1 MRINVAAGSLLV
13 LLAGCASSPLPTQSA
28 AGPAYPS
35 GAASKPERDAASAGI
50 AAATQRHDYHHAI
63 AIESDWAKRYPADL
77 DFRHREPEL
86 YLAAGDTE
94 GWDRARRDLLQTW
107 ARIRGTAPPP
117 ANAGFMIDSFKA
129 GQDVVIADQ
138 CYERAGRFGVLYRFT
153 VISPDQQV
161 HSFFTVESPDHDNQ
175 IARQMGLPSPV
186 YTLDHFRPGIHET
199 VATLNG
205 LPPYAALRQRV
216 LDYIANP
223 RPVSASSSGQPVLST
238 EGCAIN
244 L

>member
-1 MRINVAAGSLLV
+1 MQINVAAGLLLV
-13 LLAGCASSPLPTQSA
+13 LLTGCASSPSATQRAASPT
-28 AGPAYPS
+28 YPS
-35 GAASKPERDAASAGI
+35 DAVPKPERDAASAAI
-50 AAATQRHDYHHAI
+50 MAAAQRHDYHQAI
-63 AIESDWAKRYPADL
+63 AIENDWAKRYPTDL

-94 GWDRARRDLLQTW
+94 GWERTRRDLLQTW

-117 ANAGFMIDSFKA
+117 TPAGFTIDLFKA

-153 VISPDQQV
+153 VISPDHQV

-175 IARQMGLPSPV
+175 IAREMGLPSPV
-186 YTLDHFRPGIHET
+186 FTLDHFRPGVHET
-199 VATLNG
+199 VAMLPG
-205 LPPYAALRQRV
+205 LPVYADLRQRV
-216 LDYIANP
+216 LGYMANP
-223 RPVSASSSGQPVLST
+223 RPVSASSGGQPGLST

-244 L
+244 P